1 MILEQL
7 KAAVEQGKTITLIH
21 NGKRY
26 RWRING
32 KLKVWKRTY
41 ANDGQLKFQLP
52 IKHGLYDYG
61 YINND
66 NVNQFI
72 IE

>member
-1 MILEQL
+1 MTLEQL
-7 KAAVEQGKTITLIH
+7 KAAVEQHRTFVLIY

-26 RWRING
+26 CWRING
-32 KLKVWKRTY
+32 KLKVWKRTF

-52 IKHGLYDYG
+52 VKYGLYDYG

-66 NVNQFI
+66 NANQFI